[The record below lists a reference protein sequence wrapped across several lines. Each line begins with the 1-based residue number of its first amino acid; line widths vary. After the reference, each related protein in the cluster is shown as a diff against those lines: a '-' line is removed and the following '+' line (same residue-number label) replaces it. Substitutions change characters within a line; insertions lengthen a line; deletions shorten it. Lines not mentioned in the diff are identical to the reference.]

1 MVTATKMKAV
11 IPAAAAM
18 IPTIETPTIS
28 IRGINIPAWKFIID
42 LV

>member
-1 MVTATKMKAV
+1 MVRAIKMKAV

-18 IPTIETPTIS
+18 NPKIETPTIS
-28 IRGINIPAWKFIID
+28 IRGIPIPAWKFID